1 MRRYISPEHR
11 SGLILFVDQLPFGRD
26 MCPEKLI
33 DATRDGLAEDGGVVK
48 QQPDVLIVVEEGG
61 LDEDGGHG
69 CAPQD
74 SEVGVN
80 LDAAVR
86 ECPVDAADGP
96 VQGLLHDGR
105 EAMAPRALAE
115 RIRLAAAAA
124 AGVGMDREEDIGRP
138 VVGERCDIR
147 VGGRLAAQV
156 VALHRLRRVAVALE
170 RDAAV
175 LCDARIDLGFRD
187 IVFEI
192 DRAGVRPAAERMARI
207 DKDSHGMLLSY
218 RGDLRNEDG
227 LAHSIHF
234 PSYYNRSY
242 EADSGGV
249 PELSVSLSDFTS
261 SLASLDSFAAC
272 LAFQTA
278 TGPAA

>member
-1 MRRYISPEHR
+1 
-11 SGLILFVDQLPFGRD
+11 
-26 MCPEKLI
+26 MCPEELV
-33 DATRDGLAEDGGVVK
+33 DAARDGLTEDGGVVE
-48 QQPDVLIVVEEGG
+48 QQPDILIVVEEGG

-74 SEVGVN
+74 SEVGVD

-124 AGVGMDREEDIGRP
+124 AGVGVDREEDIGRP
-138 VVGERCDIR
+138 VVGECRDIW

-156 VALHRLRRVAVALE
+156 VALHRLCRVAVALE

-175 LCDARIDLGFRD
+175 LCDARIDLGLRD

-192 DRAGVRPAAERMARI
+192 DRAGIRPAAECMARI
-207 DKDSHGMLLSY
+207 DENAHNALLSHEI
-218 RGDLRNEDG
+218 D
-227 LAHSIHF
+227 
-234 PSYYNRSY
+234 
-242 EADSGGV
+242 
-249 PELSVSLSDFTS
+249 
-261 SLASLDSFAAC
+261 
-272 LAFQTA
+272 
-278 TGPAA
+278 

>member
-1 MRRYISPEHR
+1 
-11 SGLILFVDQLPFGRD
+11 
-26 MCPEKLI
+26 MCPEELV
-33 DATRDGLAEDGGVVK
+33 DATRDGLAEDGGVVE
-48 QQPDVLIVVEEGG
+48 QQPDILIVVEEGG

-74 SEVGVN
+74 SEVGVD

-96 VQGLLHDGR
+96 MQGLLHDGR

-124 AGVGMDREEDIGRP
+124 AGVGVDREEDIGGP
-138 VVGERCDIR
+138 VVGECRDIR
-147 VGGRLAAQV
+147 VGGRFAAQV

-175 LCDARIDLGFRD
+175 PRDARIDLGFRD

-207 DKDSHGMLLSY
+207 DKDSHGILLSY
-218 RGDLRNEDG
+218 RGGLRNEDG

-242 EADSGGV
+242 EADSDGL
-249 PELSVSLSDFTS
+249 PDLSVPLSDFAD
-261 SLASLDSFAAC
+261 SLASLDFLAAC
-272 LAFQTA
+272 LALQTA
-278 TGPAA
+278 SGPAS

>member
-26 MCPEKLI
+26 MCPEELV
-33 DATRDGLAEDGGVVK
+33 DATRDGLAEDGRIVE
-48 QQPDVLIVVEEGG
+48 QQPDILIVVEEGG
-61 LDEDGGHG
+61 LDEDGG
-69 CAPQD
+69 APQHG
-74 SEVGVN
+74 EVGID
-80 LDAAVR
+80 LDAAVG
-86 ECPVDAADGP
+86 EALVEAADGP
-96 VQGLLHDGR
+96 VHRLLHDGR

-115 RIRLAAAAA
+115 RVRLAAAAA
-124 AGVGMDREEDIGRP
+124 AGIGMDREEDIGGP
-138 VVGERCDIR
+138 VVGERRDIW

-175 LCDARIDLGFRD
+175 PRDARIDLGFRD

-192 DRAGVRPAAERMARI
+192 DRTGIRPATERMARI

-218 RGDLRNEDG
+218 RGGLRNEDG

-242 EADSGGV
+242 EADSDGL
-249 PELSVSLSDFTS
+249 PDLSVLLSDFAD
-261 SLASLDSFAAC
+261 SLASLDFFAAC
-272 LAFQTA
+272 LALQTA
-278 TGPAA
+278 SGPAS